1 MRFGTK
7 TIITGAVVGL
17 LALGL
22 TVPALAAT
30 DAPVAGTAWG
40 GICRGTGAAAS
51 AVSKLLGMEP
61 SQIAAER
68 QAGKSLTD
76 IAASKNVSKD
86 ALVSTMLES
95 RKAVLD
101 QAVKDG
107 RLTQAQADLMLKNM
121 QTRIDE
127 RVSDPTV
134 GPRNGGPGGGAG
146 AGCGQGGGRGGAGL
160 GMRAGQAFGATTG
173 ASL

>member
-7 TIITGAVVGL
+7 TILTGAIVGL

-30 DAPVAGTAWG
+30 DAPVAGTAWA

-51 AVSKLLGMEP
+51 AVSKLLGMES

-76 IAASKNVSKD
+76 IAASKQVSKD
-86 ALVSTMLES
+86 TLVSTILES
-95 RKAVLD
+95 RKAALD

-107 RLTQAQADLMLKNM
+107 RLTQAQSDLMLQNM
-121 QTRIDE
+121 KTRIGE
-127 RVSDPTV
+127 RVSDPAI
-134 GPRNGGPGGGAG
+134 GPRNGGVAGDAG
-146 AGCGQGGGRGGAGL
+146 AGCGQGDGRGGAGL
-160 GMRAGQAFGATTG
+160 GMRGGQGLGAATG
-173 ASL
+173 SSL